1 MCVSRGCCALS
12 LALLTFWC
20 SETSQASGAE
30 KRRDVPIPPATRPA
44 KSHPNVP
51 HFVES
56 AESEYISANASE
68 PFFRPRPSTRPP
80 TTAPKSAVE
89 PKPVRKRRATPAEET
104 ATPLM
109 ILEAYTS

>member
-30 KRRDVPIPPATRPA
+30 KRSEVPRPPARRPA
-44 KSHPNVP
+44 KRSGRVSQR
-51 HFVES
+51 VES
-56 AESEYISANASE
+56 AESVYISANASE
-68 PFFRPRPSTRPP
+68 PFLRPKPSTRPP
-80 TTAPKSAVE
+80 TIAPKSAVE

-109 ILEAYTS
+109 IFEA